1 MNKRS
6 KLAGLGRAA
15 SWLALA
21 MIVSAAGVASA
32 ADAASADN
40 TAAPAPAEVPRAVP
54 ESAPPVAG
62 TRPDVTTLT
71 PDDGQGAAASSSPV
85 AGEAQGNVAEL
96 MGMLREHRLTEM
108 RTTYNGSYGASL
120 LFYPPEMTYY
130 VALFQDKHFWRVV
143 KSQERPRA
151 EMVYQNFADQTVQLS
166 DIELRRTE
174 LAAQKTFL
182 ERVIGLSEDHARR
195 LQTDLDLARQQRSEI
210 DARQQAAQ
218 DQAQALEVEQRASRL
233 QLRDLE
239 RQVQQLQQQNERGL
253 SPAAK

>member
-40 TAAPAPAEVPRAVP
+40 TAAPAPAEVPQAVP

>member
-1 MNKRS
+1 
-6 KLAGLGRAA
+6 
-15 SWLALA
+15 
-21 MIVSAAGVASA
+21 
-32 ADAASADN
+32 
-40 TAAPAPAEVPRAVP
+40 
-54 ESAPPVAG
+54 
-62 TRPDVTTLT
+62 
-71 PDDGQGAAASSSPV
+71 
-85 AGEAQGNVAEL
+85 
-96 MGMLREHRLTEM
+96 
-108 RTTYNGSYGASL
+108 
-120 LFYPPEMTYY
+120 MTYY
-130 VALFQDKHFWRVV
+130 ATLFQDKHFWRVV

-182 ERVIGLSEDHARR
+182 ERVIGLSEDHAKR

>member
-21 MIVSAAGVASA
+21 MIVSATGVASA

-40 TAAPAPAEVPRAVP
+40 TAAPAPAEVPQAVP